1 MILTLGAAAMPT
13 GTGSPHDMY
22 AVSALD
28 EQLAGL
34 RCATLTDG
42 FDGAQMTG

>member
-1 MILTLGAAAMPT
+1 MT
-13 GTGSPHDMY
+13 
-22 AVSALD
+22 AVEALH

-34 RCATLTDG
+34 RCPASADR